1 LENAR
6 LDAMDA
12 NYAEMSIRDCV
23 PTKEKPEQI
32 LCNGTSFQIKVND
45 LALRARLKEFHA
57 GDHIR
62 VNIGDKNE
70 LQDIRGLWS
79 IDISAW
85 CRFLSLF
92 LCALLVFGFAAIV
105 TKWAPLKLIVGEDNR
120 YSNSKFQVALWFWIL
135 LSSYLAIV
143 VFRCLYA
150 GWDFFG
156 RVNIPQNLLILSG
169 LSALT
174 YGGAKAITTS
184 KVNAAAAAAIA
195 PPAGSATAMTPATTA
210 PATTAPATT
219 APATTVPATAVLDPL
234 DPKRS
239 KRAGQESFSRDLL
252 QNDMGQFD
260 FGDFQM
266 LVVTLIAVGMYLTL
280 IFHFLGSIQFQST
293 ASLPDLDS
301 TVLASFGLGQGAYLT
316 KKAAGNPG
324 TS

>member
-1 LENAR
+1 
-6 LDAMDA
+6 M
-12 NYAEMSIRDCV
+12 
-23 PTKEKPEQI
+23 
-32 LCNGTSFQIKVND
+32 
-45 LALRARLKEFHA
+45 
-57 GDHIR
+57 
-62 VNIGDKNE
+62 NIGDNNE

-79 IDISAW
+79 IHISAS
-85 CRFLSLF
+85 CRFLGLF
-92 LCALLVFGFAAIV
+92 LSTLLVFGFGAIV
-105 TKWAPLKLIVGEDNR
+105 TKWAPLKLIVGQDNR
-120 YSNSKFQVALWFWIL
+120 YSNSKFQVALWFWVL
-135 LSSYLAIV
+135 LSSYLAII

-156 RVNIPQNLLILSG
+156 RVNIPQNLLIVSG

-184 KVNAAAAAAIA
+184 KVNAAAVAAIA
-195 PPAGSATAMTPATTA
+195 PPTGPATAMTPATTV
-210 PATTAPATT
+210 T
-219 APATTVPATAVLDPL
+219 ATAVLDPL

-239 KRAGQESFSRDLL
+239 KLAGQESFSRDLL